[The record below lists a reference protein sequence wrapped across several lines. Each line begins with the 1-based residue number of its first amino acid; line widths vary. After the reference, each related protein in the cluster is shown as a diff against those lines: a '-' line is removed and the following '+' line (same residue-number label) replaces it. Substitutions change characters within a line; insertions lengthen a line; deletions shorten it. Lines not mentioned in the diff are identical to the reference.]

1 MPKTNVEDSGRGTK
15 VAILVYDG
23 LCTFEFGIVAEVFG
37 LYRSELGGHLYDV
50 SSVSIESGPLR
61 AAGGITITADGK
73 LEDLET
79 ADTIVVPGWRGKD
92 EPVPSVICDALYA
105 AHKRG
110 ARVMSIC
117 SGIYVLAAAGLLSQR
132 RATTHWRYADDFSTK
147 FAEVDIQL
155 NELYVDD
162 GDIITSA
169 GSSAGIDACLHIIRT
184 DYGSKIANSVARRLV
199 MHSHRQGGQAQFIEQ
214 PVPKASG
221 GHRLSEMMD
230 RIRATIVEDHG
241 ISSMAK
247 MVAMSSRTFQRR
259 FIALTGVS
267 AMQWLTQERLSRS
280 CLLLE
285 TTDMTMER
293 VSQAAGFG
301 NAETMRYHFRQALS
315 LSPTD
320 YRKRFCQESSN
331 SSR

>member
-1 MPKTNVEDSGRGTK
+1 MPKINIEDGDKKTK

-23 LCTFEFGIVAEVFG
+23 LCTFEYGIVAEVFG
-37 LYRSELGGHLYDV
+37 LHRPELGGYLYDV
-50 SSVSIESGPLR
+50 SSVAIESGPLR

-73 LEDLET
+73 LDDLET
-79 ADTIVVPGWRGKD
+79 ADTIVVPGWRGND
-92 EPVPSVICDALYA
+92 EPVPSVISDAIYT
-105 AHKRG
+105 AHQRG

-132 RATTHWRYADDFSTK
+132 RVTTHWRYVDDFSAK
-147 FAEVDIQL
+147 FADVKIQL

-199 MHSHRQGGQAQFIEQ
+199 MHSHRQGGQTQFIEQ
-214 PVPKASG
+214 PIPKASG
-221 GHRLSEMMD
+221 GHRLSKMMD
-230 RIRATIVEDHG
+230 EIRATLANDHE

-267 AMQWLTQERLSRS
+267 AIQWLTQERLNRS

-285 TTDMTMER
+285 TTGMTMER

-320 YRKRFCQESSN
+320 YRKRFCQEPISSY
-331 SSR
+331 R